1 MQRKVKEWSY
11 EISVWDGPSQL
22 LLENVRNSL
31 HPRDLG
37 PVCHRCLTDNFPCLN
52 NITRIFT
59 FSLTHISKKYKQR
72 YYKSLTKRTLNLI
85 ALKIIFVLGFY
96 LLFTDVNFLAHNL
109 CKLRYLM

>member
-37 PVCHRCLTDNFPCLN
+37 PVCHRCLTDNFPCLKFKQHY
-52 NITRIFT
+52 TYFHFFT
-59 FSLTHISKKYKQR
+59 HTYFKKIQ
-72 YYKSLTKRTLNLI
+72 TTLL
-85 ALKIIFVLGFY
+85 
-96 LLFTDVNFLAHNL
+96 
-109 CKLRYLM
+109 

>member
-31 HPRDLG
+31 HSKDLG
-37 PVCHRCLTDNFPCLN
+37 PVCHRCLTENFPYLN

-59 FSLTHISKKYKQR
+59 FSLTDISKKYKQC
-72 YYKSLTKRTLNLI
+72 YYKSLIKRTLNLI

-109 CKLRYLM
+109 CKLRYFM